1 MSFDADVIIVGAG
14 PSGLTLAAE
23 LARNGINILVLER
36 RDEQVESR
44 AGTLLPR
51 VLEHFDTRGIAEQ
64 FIKKTAEIQRNPLR
78 PLMTIPPVCNRQICP
93 I

>member
-64 FIKKTAEIQRNPLR
+64 FIKKTAEMTAI
-78 PLMTIPPVCNRQICP
+78 LMR
-93 I
+93 